1 MCIHLSASVRPTRS
15 SGKHVWT
22 KAKFDSWAS
31 FAANDVL
38 PEPASPWMKTQA
50 LPCTQKK
57 RLEGEAQMY
66 DELTD
71 ALGLPNCSFSYFEVF
86 DGRLVHGV
94 ASRHQLL
101 ADLRR
106 YTGILEINSSFS
118 HFFQSPPLQEL
129 VHKCSYLLFRPFSI
143 L

>member
-1 MCIHLSASVRPTRS
+1 
-15 SGKHVWT
+15 
-22 KAKFDSWAS
+22 
-31 FAANDVL
+31 
-38 PEPASPWMKTQA
+38 MKTQA

-106 YTGILEINSSFS
+106 YTGIFFGHFLFFSF
-118 HFFQSPPLQEL
+118 LL
-129 VHKCSYLLFRPFSI
+129 VGTYLL
-143 L
+143 